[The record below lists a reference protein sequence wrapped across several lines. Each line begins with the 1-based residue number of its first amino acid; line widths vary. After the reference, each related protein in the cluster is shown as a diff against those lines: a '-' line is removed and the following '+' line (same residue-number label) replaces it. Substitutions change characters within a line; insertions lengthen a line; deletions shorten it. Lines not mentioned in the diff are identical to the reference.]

1 MGRRKNK
8 EENLSNETPEVQE
21 ELLKDLV
28 EEPKEEESKEE
39 VTAGLSQIVPD
50 SEKKFEKGAKCK
62 IHKDV
67 SNDIVGRKIMES
79 VKNYTYTIMAA
90 RSDGHCTINCLA
102 YTFTLS
108 NKDLDLV

>member
-8 EENLSNETPEVQE
+8 QENLSNETPEVQE
-21 ELLKDLV
+21 ELLKDIV
-28 EEPKEEESKEE
+28 EEPKEEPKVE
-39 VTAGLSQIVPD
+39 VTAGLSQIVPG
-50 SEKKFEKGAKCK
+50 SEKKFEKGTKCK

-79 VKNYTYTIMAA
+79 VKNYTYTIIAA
-90 RSDGHCTINCLA
+90 RPDGHCTINCLA